1 VGELRVTKNRG
12 RLAEAAL
19 GPASASGVHTSDS
32 ATNSEPVADLDTKSR
47 SVSATEDPKFL
58 DSFGRIHTDLR
69 VSLTDRCSLRC
80 DYCMPAEGLPWL
92 PSNELVTSD
101 EIIRLVRLAVG
112 QGVTSVRLTGGEPLL
127 RPDVVDIVAAIR
139 DLPDSPEVSIT
150 TNGLRLP
157 GLAAPLAD
165 AGVTRVNISLDTLD
179 RETFRKLT
187 RRDRLVDTLA
197 GIAAARAAGM
207 APVKINAVL
216 MRGVN
221 DHEAPELLSWALS
234 EGLELRFIE
243 QMPLDPQHKWDRA
256 EYISEEEIL
265 QLLTE
270 SGFELERQAA
280 DGSAPARKWSVRS
293 VRGTTR
299 IGCGSTDLGS
309 VGIVASVSSP
319 FCGSCDRIRLT
330 ADGQFLSCL
339 FARAESDLRTPMR
352 QGASDEQLIELMRAE
367 INRKAA
373 GHGLNSPGFEQPDR
387 PMSAIGG

>member
-1 VGELRVTKNRG
+1 
-12 RLAEAAL
+12 
-19 GPASASGVHTSDS
+19 
-32 ATNSEPVADLDTKSR
+32 
-47 SVSATEDPKFL
+47 
-58 DSFGRIHTDLR
+58 
-69 VSLTDRCSLRC
+69 
-80 DYCMPAEGLPWL
+80 M
-92 PSNELVTSD
+92 PSNELVTSE
-101 EIIRLVRLAVG
+101 EIIRLVRLAVE

-127 RPDVVDIVAAIR
+127 RPDVVEIVAAIR
-139 DLPDSPEVSIT
+139 DQPNPPEVSIT

-165 AGVTRVNISLDTLD
+165 AGVTRVNVSLDTLD

-197 GIAAARAAGM
+197 GIAAAQAAGM

-221 DHEAPELLSWALS
+221 DHEAPQLLSWALA

-256 EYISEEEIL
+256 EYISADEIL

-270 SGFELERQAA
+270 AGFGLAAQAA
-280 DGSAPARKWSVRS
+280 VGSAPARKWSVRS
-293 VRGTTR
+293 IRGATSISSGFGAATGR
-299 IGCGSTDLGS
+299 GSDGAGS
-309 VGIVASVSSP
+309 LGIVASVSSP
-319 FCGSCDRIRLT
+319 FCSSCDRIRLT

-339 FARAESDLRTPMR
+339 FAREESDLRTPMR
-352 QGASDEQLIELMRAE
+352 QGASDEQLVELMRAE
-367 INRKAA
+367 VNRKAA

>member
-1 VGELRVTKNRG
+1 MTKEHG
-12 RLAEAAL
+12 RAAATPFR
-19 GPASASGVHTSDS
+19 PAKVSGTQASDS
-32 ATNSEPVADLDTKSR
+32 ATDSEPAADPDTKSV
-47 SVSATEDPKFL
+47 SVPATKTPGFV
-58 DSFGRIHTDLR
+58 DSFGRVHTDLR

-92 PSNELVTSD
+92 PSNELATSD

-127 RPDVVDIVAAIR
+127 RPDVVEIVAAIR
-139 DLPDSPEVSIT
+139 DLPNPPEVSIT

-197 GIAAARAAGM
+197 GIAAAQAAGM

-221 DHEAPELLSWALS
+221 DHEAPELLSWALA

-256 EYISEEEIL
+256 EYISADEIL
-265 QLLTE
+265 RLLTQA
-270 SGFELERQAA
+270 GYELEQQPAV
-280 DGSAPARKWSVRS
+280 GSAPARKWSVRS
-293 VRGTTR
+293 VPGATT
-299 IGCGSTDLGS
+299 ITSGSSGAGS
-309 VGIVASVSSP
+309 LGIVASVSSP
-319 FCGSCDRIRLT
+319 FCSSCDRIRLT

-352 QGASDEQLIELMRAE
+352 QGASDEELVELMKAE
-367 INRKAA
+367 VDRKAA
-373 GHGLNSPGFEQPDR
+373 GHGLNSPGFEQPER